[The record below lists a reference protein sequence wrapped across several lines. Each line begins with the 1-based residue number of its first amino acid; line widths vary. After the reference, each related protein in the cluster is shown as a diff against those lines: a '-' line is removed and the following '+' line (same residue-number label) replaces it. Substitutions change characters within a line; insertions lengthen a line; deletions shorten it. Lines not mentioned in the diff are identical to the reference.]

1 MKLHTLIK
9 LREYRMKRDQYILV
23 AESAFAKV
31 FKTGPQKQDFALVHT
46 IENPEG
52 RKQRSELDSDRP
64 GVQRNSVGG
73 THGLGGDVDSQDHD
87 IENFARDLCHL
98 LQKDHLEGKFAS
110 LQIAAAPHM
119 LGMLR
124 KFLSDDCQKAL
135 DKTVNKNLIHADEK
149 DILAHF
155 A

>member
-1 MKLHTLIK
+1 MKK
-9 LREYRMKRDQYILV
+9 DQYILV
-23 AESAFAKV
+23 AESSFAKV
-31 FKTGPQKQDFALVHT
+31 FKTGSQKEKFALVHT

-64 GVQRNSVGG
+64 GMQRNTVGG
-73 THGLGGDVDSQDHD
+73 FHGMGGDEDSQEHD

-98 LQKDHLEGKFAS
+98 LQKDHQDGKFAT
-110 LQIAAAPHM
+110 LQIAAAPNM

-124 KFLSDDCQKAL
+124 KFLSEDCKKVL